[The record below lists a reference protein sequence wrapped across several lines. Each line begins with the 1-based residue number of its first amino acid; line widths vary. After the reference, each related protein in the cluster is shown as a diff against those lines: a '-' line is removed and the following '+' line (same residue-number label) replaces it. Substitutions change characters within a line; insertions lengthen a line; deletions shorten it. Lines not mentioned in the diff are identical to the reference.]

1 VAAITIKGGDK
12 LAARLSEIA
21 RALRTPARLKVGFM
35 ENATYPDG
43 TLVAMV
49 AAIQEFGS
57 PSNNIPPR
65 PFFRNMVS
73 DKSGEWPDAIAA
85 LLKTH
90 NYDAVSV
97 LNLTGGAISG
107 QLQASIANFDSVP
120 LKPSTVKAK
129 GFDKQLV
136 DTGNMMKSV
145 TFIVDGG

>member
-1 VAAITIKGGDK
+1 LAAVTIKGGEK
-12 LAARLSEIA
+12 LATRLAEIA
-21 RALRTPARLKVGFM
+21 MGLKTPARLKVGFM

-43 TLVAMV
+43 TSVALVAAV
-49 AAIQEFGS
+49 QEFGS
-57 PSNNIPPR
+57 PANNIPPR
-65 PFFRNMVS
+65 PFFRNMVAA
-73 DKSGEWPDAIAA
+73 KSGEWPDAIAA
-85 LLKTH
+85 LLKAH

-107 QLQASIANFDSVP
+107 QLQASIANFDAVP

-145 TFIVDGG
+145 TFVVDGG

>member
-1 VAAITIKGGDK
+1 LAAVTIKGGDK
-12 LAARLSEIA
+12 LAARLSDIA
-21 RALRTPARLKVGFM
+21 KALSSPVRLKVGFM

-43 TLVAMV
+43 TSVALVAAV
-49 AAIQEFGS
+49 QEFGS
-57 PSNNIPPR
+57 PANNIPPR
-65 PFFRNMVS
+65 PFFRNMVAE
-73 DKSGEWPDAIAA
+73 KSGEWPDAIAA
-85 LLKTH
+85 LLKAH
-90 NYDAVSV
+90 NYDAAAV

-107 QLQASIANFDSVP
+107 QLQASIASFDSVP